1 MGYSMKIKN
10 LLNELDYDL
19 INGSLDCEI
28 KNIRYDSRKVDKND
42 LFICIAG
49 TVRDSHDYIA
59 DVVAKGAGAIV
70 VTDLSKVPSDVLSN
84 LDITII
90 KVSDSRLAMA
100 LISTAYFDF
109 PAKKLITIAITGTK
123 GKTTT
128 TYMIRSVLEKCGVKC
143 GLIGT
148 IESIIGDEKIPSEN
162 TTPESYIVNE
172 YFDKMVK
179 CGCKAV
185 VMEVSSQAFLMSRV
199 AGIEFDYAIF
209 TNLSQDHV
217 GPGEHESFEDY
228 AACKAMLFKQSKV
241 GIFNNDEKWAA
252 FMMQNATCQC
262 FTYGVSDSDY
272 MAKKV
277 ELFTDKDSMGVAFD
291 LAGKANVAGIR
302 VRIPGDFT
310 VHNALAA
317 CAVAHM
323 VAGEEAF
330 GKYILSA
337 LSDVRV
343 KGRAQLVPN
352 KLDIVIMID
361 YAHNA
366 VSLESLLMS
375 LRKYNVGRII
385 TIFGCGGN
393 RSRDRRFLMGEV
405 SSRLSDLTVATSDN
419 PRDEEP
425 QDILNDVITG
435 INKAEGEYVAIIDRQ
450 EAVDYAVSVA
460 KPGDIIVLAGKGHE
474 DYQIIKGVKYHMDEE
489 ELVLN
494 ALSKIK

>member
-1 MGYSMKIKN
+1 MKIKD
-10 LLNELDYDL
+10 LLKELDYDL
-19 INGSLDCEI
+19 INGSIENEI
-28 KNIRYDSRKVDKND
+28 ENIRYDSRKVDKND
-42 LFICIAG
+42 LFICITG

-59 DVVAKGAGAIV
+59 DVVSNGATALV
-70 VTDLSKVPSDVLSN
+70 VTDLSKVPSSVKLN
-84 LDITII
+84 NNITII
-90 KVSDSRLAMA
+90 KVSDSRRAMA
-100 LISTAYFDF
+100 LISTAYFDY

-228 AACKAMLFKQSKV
+228 ASCKAMLFKQAKI
-241 GIFNNDEKWAA
+241 GIFNIDDAHA
-252 FMMQNATCQC
+252 DFMMKNATCAC
-262 FTYGVSDSDY
+262 FTYGVSAGDY
-272 MAKKV
+272 CAQNV

-291 LAGKANVAGIR
+291 LRGKTAVDGVR
-302 VRIPGDFT
+302 VHIPGDFT

-330 GKYILSA
+330 NSHILAA
-337 LSDVRV
+337 LKDVRV

-352 KLDIVIMID
+352 SLGVVIMID

-366 VSLESLLMS
+366 VSLESILTSMK
-375 LRKYNVGRII
+375 RYDVGKII

-405 SSRLSDLTVATSDN
+405 SSKLSDLTVATSDN

-425 QDILNDVITG
+425 QDILNDIITG
-435 INKAEGEYVAIIDRQ
+435 IKKSDGEYVAIIDRQ

-460 KPGDIIVLAGKGHE
+460 KPGDVILLAGKGHE

-494 ALSKIK
+494 ALAKVST